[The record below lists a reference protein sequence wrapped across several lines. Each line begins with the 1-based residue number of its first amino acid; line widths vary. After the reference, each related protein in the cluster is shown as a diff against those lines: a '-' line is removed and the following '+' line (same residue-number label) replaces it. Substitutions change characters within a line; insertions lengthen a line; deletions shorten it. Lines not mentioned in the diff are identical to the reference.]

1 MKKFLQRLKE
11 RKCNRGSAL
20 VMVIS
25 VVAIIGILAAALLSV
40 SLLTYRMKNTYKNST
55 RNFYDA
61 ESVLDD
67 INVGL
72 QEDVSIA
79 TGIAYTYTLENY
91 SNASEDVRKQ
101 NYLERYQ
108 QELLNLIEDT
118 TLSNAYSKHYSL
130 AHLQAKVS
138 AEALSGTTIVSA
150 DGAVALNQNMEE
162 GTYTIKNLM
171 ITYVDDQDYMT
182 EIKTDIVLSCP
193 QIDFTQQATA
203 PLDLTTYAFVANE
216 NTVAQGANIEVE
228 GNAYL
233 GNEGADF
240 STGSITFTPQGG
252 DGRLVSAGLLN
263 ASNGAIVTINDGFS
277 TWLRGIRVD
286 SSDVTLGGTTYLNN
300 DIVLVN
306 NANTSTSLTA
316 NGRLYAYGNPSTAA
330 AAENYNSAT
339 KTFEMGDP
347 LNHPADFSSAVLI
360 NSKNAKVD
368 FSGLEELIL
377 AGNAYVGASLRDESN
392 SDVKMGESVALKSDQ
407 RAYLV
412 PAGYIAP
419 YCTNHG
425 GINPMSEDTYLA
437 LRQEMMDKLGYTSD
451 AQIGKLDFVRSSTD
465 SVQGIPTELEKY
477 GVIDIQQEVCPIM
490 TMGGTI
496 NYVYFF
502 LVFDSDGSAKDFA
515 DSYYAKEQNLST
527 LQGRLDVN
535 HTEVLYPNTMKDEP
549 ENFTFYYNGSV
560 VVPSDIHGDNTATFY
575 TGKCTSLSTT
585 DSASLIAKENE
596 FQNTY
601 ASLRHKLTTDYST
614 LTADERTKTVYQYL
628 VADMTNVDLNK
639 NISYGTRRVFAT
651 NNEVA
656 ADAQMC
662 AVVANGDYT
671 IGADES
677 GKPIHAVIASGNVTV
692 TRDFEGIII
701 AGGTVTILPGIT
713 VKANSNLA
721 QQALKIK
728 DANDVRAAD
737 YLNNGDRY
745 LIESSGSQRNTY
757 GKIQFADCV
766 TYKNWVKQ

>member
-1 MKKFLQRLKE
+1 
-11 RKCNRGSAL
+11 
-20 VMVIS
+20 
-25 VVAIIGILAAALLSV
+25 
-40 SLLTYRMKNTYKNST
+40 
-55 RNFYDA
+55 
-61 ESVLDD
+61 
-67 INVGL
+67 
-72 QEDVSIA
+72 
-79 TGIAYTYTLENY
+79 
-91 SNASEDVRKQ
+91 
-101 NYLERYQ
+101 
-108 QELLNLIEDT
+108 
-118 TLSNAYSKHYSL
+118 
-130 AHLQAKVS
+130 
-138 AEALSGTTIVSA
+138 
-150 DGAVALNQNMEE
+150 
-162 GTYTIKNLM
+162 
-171 ITYVDDQDYMT
+171 
-182 EIKTDIVLSCP
+182 
-193 QIDFTQQATA
+193 
-203 PLDLTTYAFVANE
+203 
-216 NTVAQGANIEVE
+216 
-228 GNAYL
+228 
-233 GNEGADF
+233 
-240 STGSITFTPQGG
+240 
-252 DGRLVSAGLLN
+252 
-263 ASNGAIVTINDGFS
+263 
-277 TWLRGIRVD
+277 
-286 SSDVTLGGTTYLNN
+286 
-300 DIVLVN
+300 
-306 NANTSTSLTA
+306 
-316 NGRLYAYGNPSTAA
+316 
-330 AAENYNSAT
+330 
-339 KTFEMGDP
+339 
-347 LNHPADFSSAVLI
+347 
-360 NSKNAKVD
+360 
-368 FSGLEELIL
+368 
-377 AGNAYVGASLRDESN
+377 
-392 SDVKMGESVALKSDQ
+392 
-407 RAYLV
+407 
-412 PAGYIAP
+412 
-419 YCTNHG
+419 
-425 GINPMSEDTYLA
+425 
-437 LRQEMMDKLGYTSD
+437 
-451 AQIGKLDFVRSSTD
+451 
-465 SVQGIPTELEKY
+465 
-477 GVIDIQQEVCPIM
+477 M

-575 TGKCTSLSTT
+575 TGKCTSLRTT